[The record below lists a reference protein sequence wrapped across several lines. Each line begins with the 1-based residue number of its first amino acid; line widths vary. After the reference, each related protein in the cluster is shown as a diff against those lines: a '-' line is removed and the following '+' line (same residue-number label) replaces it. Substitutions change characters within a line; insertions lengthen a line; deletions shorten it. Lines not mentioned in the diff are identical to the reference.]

1 MRRSSVTN
9 AFGLTYSRDRF
20 SKSPCGNNHAH
31 LPEESHLRNPRSANS
46 YYQHE
51 SLIHKPQNLFQMLV
65 LISFTQ
71 KYSWVDFGKYAFRTH
86 TYTQNKL
93 QLRSFLLPSGLPLDL
108 GAGCGS
114 EEAAS
119 SQHKALLLSPLCRLV
134 RTLNS
139 LEEISFS
146 SKLSFRKTQIPT
158 RMKITK

>member
-1 MRRSSVTN
+1 
-9 AFGLTYSRDRF
+9 
-20 SKSPCGNNHAH
+20 
-31 LPEESHLRNPRSANS
+31 
-46 YYQHE
+46 
-51 SLIHKPQNLFQMLV
+51 MLV

-93 QLRSFLLPSGLPLDL
+93 QLRSFLLPSDLPLDL

-119 SQHKALLLSPLCRLV
+119 SQHRALLLSPLCRLV

-158 RMKITK
+158 RMKITKWLFKNSRYFLNLVPKTMGINVKEDVRCSCLMFGDAEASSSAVMFPENFWVAPALAFRF